1 MLPARV
7 YLGARAEPVAWGG
20 QILSEDYGKVAFLC
34 ADRTVHLHA
43 KYGAHYRTR
52 IPRAGRDLA
61 FAPESA
67 NLLIVGSSPDIYRW
81 GRGYGI
87 IIKPYGPLQSGGSA
101 QPQSREVVRHAAPGG
116 PAHPAQEALLQRWQ
130 NASRGPLL

>member
-1 MLPARV
+1 MTTGKFRATCPAALPTRV
-7 YLGARAEPVAWGG
+7 HPGARAEPASGNG

-61 FAPESA
+61 FAPEAA
-67 NLLIVGSSPDIYRW
+67 NLLIVGSSPDIYRC
-81 GRGYGI
+81 GRG
-87 IIKPYGPLQSGGSA
+87 
-101 QPQSREVVRHAAPGG
+101 
-116 PAHPAQEALLQRWQ
+116 
-130 NASRGPLL
+130 